1 MYVCCG
7 NGTQR
12 LLPEER
18 RHFSNNDIKREVG
31 EMSPLLFKLP
41 QLLSQFFRRLV
52 SEPCPSSYAL
62 AFCRFSV
69 IS

>member
-1 MYVCCG
+1 MFVAATAPRGYCLKSVV
-7 NGTQR
+7 TFR
-12 LLPEER
+12 ITILKER
-18 RHFSNNDIKREVG
+18 FG

-52 SEPCPSSYAL
+52 SEPCLSSYAP

>member
-1 MYVCCG
+1 MFVAATAPKGYCPKSVD
-7 NGTQR
+7 TFR
-12 LLPEER
+12 ITILKAR
-18 RHFSNNDIKREVG
+18 FG
-31 EMSPLLFKLP
+31 ETDPLLFKLP